1 VRLPVSC
8 AAHVGLPID
17 AVQLVETREHIAALL
32 SMDTYIDVRCG
43 AVWCGVVTKM
53 WCDHVWVLPVYLNM
67 PGTWGVGTLFSVAVQ
82 HIQSQACTL
91 LIDTI
96 LLPHYPGI
104 DV

>member
-1 VRLPVSC
+1 MYGVVR
-8 AAHVGLPID
+8 
-17 AVQLVETREHIAALL
+17 
-32 SMDTYIDVRCG
+32 
-43 AVWCGVVTKM
+43 CGVVTKM